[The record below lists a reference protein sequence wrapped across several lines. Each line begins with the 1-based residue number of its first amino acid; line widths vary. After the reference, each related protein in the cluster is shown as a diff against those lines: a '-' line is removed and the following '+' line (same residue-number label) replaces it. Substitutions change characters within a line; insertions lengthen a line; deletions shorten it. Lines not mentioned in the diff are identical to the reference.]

1 MDDENETMRKAIK
14 SLEAA
19 GNAGAAQNLQDILDF
34 GGGPESEPDPPDPE
48 QDTGRCAQMAAA
60 GAHAEAISC
69 LERIIGAG
77 GNDPLTHELMAASQ
91 EASGNLT
98 KSATHLNRALELAGG
113 RDDARYRILVS
124 LAALWIRHGRP
135 GKAVTII
142 EKKGSGVPRPDSRL
156 SELHGRALMMQDLHE
171 KAIAVFEAAVAAGRG
186 DAGEEGKGQHPH
198 TSLLAGLCKAL
209 YETGRHADAARH
221 GAAAGAGSAEA
232 NLYAGM
238 ALERTGHKDGA
249 AAHYGMAA
257 APAGV
262 SGAHPEEDSR
272 YGAEAL
278 YRTGRYGEAARRL
291 GLVSDGAAAAP
302 AADPGGGAQTRT
314 PAAPGPEFCCLAGR
328 ILEGLDKTCEAQS
341 MYRRAANIDKKN
353 KSSVSLYHAALA
365 CRLLAASTGDDSWN
379 NKAHDLARRALRCNG
394 LYPDARDLSKEV
406 AELLRPKKGPQ
417 TPRLGGRRGGSRL
430 QEEAVS
436 PTHPRRGGRSPD
448 TAERGTAPK
457 SDPGAGSR
465 GKTTS
470 YPAQKYTG
478 EAAAALAEIA
488 DLIRD
493 GRYSGALASLEK
505 NKGAFLGGAYDHPA
519 RIKAQYFRGI
529 IYCGQ
534 GRYDEAVTC
543 FEKVNAVRDLPPPPQ
558 RQGEPST
565 LECLG
570 HTVGE
575 DPRHADACLMAGLAH
590 HLRGKLGGSSDNKID
605 ACSTAN
611 RMLEQA
617 ITLDPGLEG
626 AKTLLALA
634 RRQLD
639 LLRTLD
645 AEKEEEGLAAGAFA
659 EIVNL
664 IRGGQYPEAL
674 DGLEKTEGVLPEDT
688 RYNPARIKVQYLR
701 GIIHCNLGEY
711 GQAVTCLEQVDMAGE
726 PPPRPGRPS
735 TLECLGYTVGE
746 DPRHADACLLTGL
759 AHYETGLRGQF
770 EAYSDNR
777 IGIYRTANR
786 MLEQAIAL
794 DPGLKG
800 AKTLLGMTRMYAAR
814 LGMFGTEDEA
824 MATLCEAAGEG
835 PENAAALYHLA
846 QILAPREERTMNVG
860 AETLTPDGMYGRACK
875 SPASTLEDTY
885 AKGFA
890 LDLSHSHDR
899 AVECYKRA
907 IEMDP
912 EYAGGLYGGADNAR
926 PIRPTSSPK
935 PKPVSETHVLDTN
948 ACIPY
953 IVMLALKTPAET
965 KDPDYDDRWGELRP
979 LGVKIDASRI
989 KIPDKWKRWRRLLD
1003 GFEERVSAGRYV
1015 IPRTCRWEV
1024 RKNTEKIVSR
1034 DLGVAQDL
1042 AEIIT
1047 RRAIDY
1053 LNDRL
1058 SPAGV
1063 PTAPEF
1069 GREDIMRVKRMY
1081 WRAWFGMAPKEKREY
1096 MRKKRFGGR
1105 HIRGGPPLGSGDV
1118 KILAAAARMAAEC
1131 GDTRVVLFSDDHD
1144 FLSFR
1149 GEISTLSVDV
1159 RQV

>member
-1 MDDENETMRKAIK
+1 MR
-14 SLEAA
+14 AA
-19 GNAGAAQNLQDILDF
+19 GNIDAAQNLQDRLDS
-34 GGGPESEPDPPDPE
+34 GSDPEPEPDPPDPE
-48 QDTGRCAQMAAA
+48 RDTGRCAQLAAA
-60 GAHAEAISC
+60 GDHAGAIRC
-69 LERIIGAG
+69 LDSIIQAG
-77 GNDPLTHELMAASQ
+77 GGDPAVHELMAVSQ
-91 EASGNLT
+91 EAAGNLR
-98 KSATHLNRALELAGG
+98 KAAAHLNRALNLVGG
-113 RDDARYRILVS
+113 KDGARYRILVS
-124 LAALWIRHGRP
+124 LAALWIRHGHP
-135 GKAVTII
+135 GKAVPII

-156 SELHGRALMMQDLHE
+156 SELHGRALLMQDLHE
-171 KAIAVFEAAVAAGRG
+171 KAIAVFEAAVAACRE
-186 DAGEEGKGQHPH
+186 DVGEEGKGQHPH

-209 YETGRHADAARH
+209 YETGRYADTARH

-238 ALERTGHKDGA
+238 ALERTGQPDGA
-249 AAHYGMAA
+249 AAHYEMAA
-257 APAGV
+257 SAGV
-262 SGAHPEEDSR
+262 SGAHPEEDPL

-291 GLVSDGAAAAP
+291 GLVPDGTATAA
-302 AADPGGGAQTRT
+302 GGGTPTR
-314 PAAPGPEFCCLAGR
+314 PPEAPGPEFCCLAGR
-328 ILEGLDKTCEAQS
+328 ILEGLGKTGEAQH
-341 MYRRAANIDKKN
+341 MYRRAANTDEKN
-353 KSSVSLYHAALA
+353 GGSVSLYHAALA
-365 CRLLAASTGDDSWN
+365 CHLLAASTGDDSRN
-379 NKAHDLARRALRCNG
+379 NKARDLVRVALRRNG
-394 LYPDARDLSKEV
+394 LHPDAKSLSEKI
-406 AELLRPKKGPQ
+406 AQLQRSKQRPQPIPPGD
-417 TPRLGGRRGGSRL
+417 RRGSGRL
-430 QEEAVS
+430 QEAVS

-519 RIKAQYFRGI
+519 RIKAQYLRGI
-529 IYCGQ
+529 IHCNLGE
-534 GRYDEAVTC
+534 YDEAVTC
-543 FEKVNAVRDLPPPPQ
+543 FERVNAVRDLPPPPQ

-575 DPRHADACLMAGLAH
+575 DPRHADAYLMAGLAH

-664 IRGGQYPEAL
+664 IRNGQYPEAL
-674 DGLEKTEGVLPEDT
+674 DGLEKTEGALPEDT

-711 GQAVTCLEQVDMAGE
+711 GQAVTCLENVDMARE

-835 PENAAALYHLA
+835 PDSAAALYHLA

-912 EYAGGLYGGADNAR
+912 EYVGGLYGGADNAR

-1058 SPAGV
+1058 SPAGAQ
-1063 PTAPEF
+1063 TAPEF
-1069 GREDIMRVKRMY
+1069 GHEDIMRVKRMY

-1118 KILAAAARMAAEC
+1118 KILATAARMAAEC

-1149 GEISTLSVDV
+1149 GEIATLSVDV
-1159 RQV
+1159 RKV

>member
-1 MDDENETMRKAIK
+1 MSDEHDMREAIK
-14 SLEAA
+14 SLRAA
-19 GNAGAAQNLQDILDF
+19 GNAEAARNLQDRLDS
-34 GGGPESEPDPPDPE
+34 GSGSEPEPGPPDPE
-48 QDTGRCAQMAAA
+48 RDTGRCAQLAAA
-60 GAHAEAISC
+60 GDHAGAISC
-69 LERIIGAG
+69 LDSIIQAG
-77 GNDPLTHELMAASQ
+77 GGDPAVHELMAASQ
-91 EASGNLT
+91 EAVGNLT
-98 KSATHLNRALELAGG
+98 KSAMYLNRALNLAGG
-113 RDDARYRILVS
+113 RDDVRYRILVS
-124 LAALWIRHGRP
+124 LAALWIRHGHP
-135 GKAVTII
+135 GKAVPII
-142 EKKGSGVPRPDSRL
+142 EKKGSRVPRPDSRL
-156 SELHGRALMMQDLHE
+156 SELHGRALLMQDLHE
-171 KAIAVFEAAVAAGRG
+171 KAITVFEAAAAAGRG

-209 YETGRHADAARH
+209 YETGGHADAARH

-238 ALERTGHKDGA
+238 ALERAGQPDGA
-249 AAHYGMAA
+249 AAHYEMAA
-257 APAGV
+257 ASAGV
-262 SGAHPEEDSR
+262 SGAHPEEDPL

-291 GLVSDGAAAAP
+291 GLVPDGAAAAP
-302 AADPGGGAQTRT
+302 ATGLGGGTPTR
-314 PAAPGPEFCCLAGR
+314 PPEAPGPEFCCLAGR
-328 ILEGLDKTCEAQS
+328 ILEGMGKTGEAQH

-365 CRLLAASTGDDSWN
+365 CHLLAASTGDDSWN
-379 NKAHDLARRALRCNG
+379 NKARDLARGALRRNG
-394 LYPDARDLSKEV
+394 LHPDAKSLSEKIV
-406 AELLRPKKGPQ
+406 QLQGSKQRPQPI
-417 TPRLGGRRGGSRL
+417 PPGGRRGSGRL

-436 PTHPRRGGRSPD
+436 PTHPRRGGRRPD

-457 SDPGAGSR
+457 SDPGIGSR

-470 YPAQKYTG
+470 YPSQTYTG
-478 EAAAALAEIA
+478 EAAGALAEIV

-519 RIKAQYFRGI
+519 RIKAQYLGGI
-529 IYCGQ
+529 IHCGQ

-543 FEKVNAVRDLPPPPQ
+543 FEKVNAVGDLPPPQ

-570 HTVGE
+570 YTVSE
-575 DPRHADACLMAGLAH
+575 DPRHADAYLMAGLAH

-605 ACSTAN
+605 ACSTAG

-617 ITLDPGLEG
+617 MTLDPGLED
-626 AKTLLALA
+626 AKTLLALT
-634 RRQLD
+634 RRQMD

-645 AEKEEEGLAAGAFA
+645 AKEEEEEEGLASDAFA
-659 EIVNL
+659 EIASL
-664 IRGGQYPEAL
+664 IRDGQYPEAL
-674 DGLEKTEGVLPEDT
+674 DGLKKTEGALPEDT
-688 RYNPARIKVQYLR
+688 RYNPARIKAQYLR

-711 GQAVTCLEQVDMAGE
+711 DEAVTCLEKVDTVGE
-726 PPPRPGRPS
+726 PPPPPGRPS
-735 TLECLGYTVGE
+735 GLECLGYTVSE

-770 EAYSDNR
+770 EAYSGNK

-786 MLEQAIAL
+786 LLEQAIAL

-800 AKTLLGMTRMYAAR
+800 AKTLLGLTRMYAAR

-824 MATLCEAAGEG
+824 MATLCEAAGED

-846 QILAPREERTMNVG
+846 QILEPREERTMNVG
-860 AETLTPDGMYGRACK
+860 AEDLTPGGMYGRACK
-875 SPASTLEDTY
+875 SPTSTLEDTY

-890 LDLSHSHDR
+890 LDLSHMHDQ

-907 IEMDP
+907 VDMDP
-912 EYAGGLYGGADNAR
+912 EYDGGLYGRADNTR
-926 PIRPTSSPK
+926 LIRPASSPK
-935 PKPVSETHVLDTN
+935 PKPGSETHVLDTN
-948 ACIPY
+948 ACIPC
-953 IVMLALKTPAET
+953 IVMLVLKTPAET
-965 KDPDYDDRWGELRP
+965 KDPDYDDRWGELRA
-979 LGVKIDASRI
+979 LGIKIDASRI

-1015 IPRTCRWEV
+1015 IPRTCRWEI

-1058 SPAGV
+1058 SPAGAQ
-1063 PTAPEF
+1063 TAPEF
-1069 GREDIMRVKRMY
+1069 SREDIMRVKRMY

-1096 MRKKRFGGR
+1096 MGKKRFGGR

-1149 GEISTLSVDV
+1149 GEIATLSVHI